1 MGDITFEIIFIIV
14 LLIANGLFSMS
25 EMAVVSARKA
35 RLQKRASDGDRGAQ
49 AALELAGN
57 PGSFLST
64 VQIGITLVGI
74 LAGAFGGATIAEKL
88 SPPLKSFPAIE
99 PYADKISFGLVVLVI
114 TYFSLVIG
122 ELIPKR
128 LALHSPEKIAAAVA
142 APMKKLSAVT
152 SPMVKLLEVSTDGL
166 LRLFGLRE
174 SSEPPVT
181 EDEIKVLIEQGI
193 RAGVFEEA
201 ERDLIE
207 RTFHLGD
214 RTVSELMVPRPDVV
228 FLDLD
233 DPPEVI
239 KEIIRS
245 NRLSRYPVIQGAA
258 DNVVGVVRAKDLLA
272 REYNNQPFD
281 LKAATVPVL
290 FFPDTMPAFKSI
302 EMFKSSRRHMAMVI
316 DEHGGVEGMV
326 TVNDILDALVG
337 DIPSMDEQE
346 EQAVVRRE
354 DGSFLLDGA
363 LPIDQLKQ
371 TLQLRRLPS
380 EEHGGFQTLGGFL
393 MTRLGRVPAVADH
406 VEMGGWRLEVVDMDR
421 QRVDKA
427 LATPIGIVTRAPTS
441 G

>member
-1 MGDITFEIIFIIV
+1 MGEITFEIIFIVI
-14 LLIANGLFSMS
+14 LLITNGVFSMS

-35 RLQKRASDGDRGAQ
+35 RLQKRANDGEKGAR
-49 AALELAGN
+49 AALELANN
-57 PGSFLST
+57 PGSFLPS

-88 SPPLKSFPAIE
+88 APPLKRFPAIE
-99 PYADKISFGLVVLVI
+99 PYADNISFGLVVLVI
-114 TYFSLVIG
+114 TYFSLIVG

-128 LALHSPEKIAAAVA
+128 LALHSPEKIASAVA
-142 APMKKLSAVT
+142 APMRRLSALT
-152 SPMVKLLEVSTDGL
+152 SPLVRLLEGSTNGL

-174 SSEPPVT
+174 SSEPPIT

-214 RTVSELMVPRPDVV
+214 RAVGELMVPRPDVV

-239 KEIIRS
+239 KEVVS
-245 NRLSRYPVIQGAA
+245 GNRLSRYPVIQGAA

-272 REYNNQPFD
+272 REFTNQPFD
-281 LKAATVPVL
+281 LKAAMVPAL
-290 FFPDTMPAFKSI
+290 YFPDTMPAFKAI

-316 DEHGGVEGMV
+316 DEHGGVEGLV

-363 LPIDQLKQ
+363 LSVERLKQ
-371 TLQLRRLPS
+371 TLQLKQLPG
-380 EEHGGFQTLGGFL
+380 EEDGGFQTLGGFL
-393 MTRLGRVPAVADH
+393 MMQLGRLPAVADH
-406 VEMGGWRLEVVDMDR
+406 VEVGGWRFEVMDMDR
-421 QRVDKA
+421 RRVDKV
-427 LATPIGIVTRAPTS
+427 LATQVS
-441 G
+441 GFREN